1 MHGWYPDPDGRQ
13 RWYWNGQR
21 TDIIRRTWAV
31 TA

>member
-1 MHGWYPDPDGRQ
+1 MMHGWFPDPDGRQ

-21 TDIIRRTWAV
+21 TDIVRGWAV